1 MNETTTVQWEGRL
14 GLRES
19 DGSARR
25 LDEALASGGAVTL
38 DTRRVE
44 VIDISHLQILIA
56 AHRFATAAMRGL
68 EIIAPSGGAVREAL
82 ERSGIA
88 AAKGHHLV
96 WRGDAW
102 IGIAPESDREA
113 A

>member
-1 MNETTTVQWEGRL
+1 MTETTTIQWEGRL

-19 DGSARR
+19 DASARR
-25 LDEALASGGAVTL
+25 LGEALASGGSVAV

-44 VIDISHLQILIA
+44 SVDISHLQILVA
-56 AHRFATAAMRGL
+56 AHLFAAASARGL
-68 EIIAPSGGAVREAL
+68 AIKAPAGGAVREAL

-88 AAKGHHLV
+88 AAQGHQLV
-96 WRGDAW
+96 WRDDAW
-102 IGIAPESDREA
+102 VGIAPRSDREA